1 MYKNL
6 YVRLS
11 QVFKILD
18 RRERFSDHNRY
29 FNNVENLKKQSNT
42 ASEKAISPNSCFN
55 SNNSLSNYQT
65 VQGLNLFIW
74 SIVWTPWAPIVWSS
88 IPFAVKIKTRN
99 VSLNQP
105 NSNPSSIGSNRRS
118 LPPSYDAM
126 FGSKT
131 TVESIFK
138 NDSFRNSKQA
148 SFDDEA
154 ESVKG
159 LSDWTELSPNS
170 GLVNPC
176 LSSTSV
182 IIGWS

>member
-1 MYKNL
+1 M
-6 YVRLS
+6 VVS
-11 QVFKILD
+11 MDSIL
-18 RRERFSDHNRY
+18 
-29 FNNVENLKKQSNT
+29 
-42 ASEKAISPNSCFN
+42 
-55 SNNSLSNYQT
+55 
-65 VQGLNLFIW
+65 
-74 SIVWTPWAPIVWSS
+74 
-88 IPFAVKIKTRN
+88 FAVKIKTRN

-138 NDSFRNSKQA
+138 NDSFKNSKQA

-159 LSDWTELSPNS
+159 LSDWTEPSPNS

>member
-1 MYKNL
+1 MTKTVTNISK
-6 YVRLS
+6 LS
-11 QVFKILD
+11 PTHFV
-18 RRERFSDHNRY
+18 
-29 FNNVENLKKQSNT
+29 SN
-42 ASEKAISPNSCFN
+42 IRHQHRC
-55 SNNSLSNYQT
+55 SL
-65 VQGLNLFIW
+65 F
-74 SIVWTPWAPIVWSS
+74 P
-88 IPFAVKIKTRN
+88 VKIKTIN

-138 NDSFRNSKQA
+138 NDSFKNSKQA

-159 LSDWTELSPNS
+159 LSDWTEL
-170 GLVNPC
+170 
-176 LSSTSV
+176 
-182 IIGWS
+182 

>member
-1 MYKNL
+1 
-6 YVRLS
+6 
-11 QVFKILD
+11 
-18 RRERFSDHNRY
+18 
-29 FNNVENLKKQSNT
+29 
-42 ASEKAISPNSCFN
+42 
-55 SNNSLSNYQT
+55 
-65 VQGLNLFIW
+65 
-74 SIVWTPWAPIVWSS
+74 
-88 IPFAVKIKTRN
+88 
-99 VSLNQP
+99 
-105 NSNPSSIGSNRRS
+105 
-118 LPPSYDAM
+118 M

-176 LSSTSV
+176 LKLYVGYNWLVLIIWLEWFELV
-182 IIGWS
+182 IISYEAYF